1 MYWIVNLEGG
11 PRRVNHASV
20 AVGEFIYSFGG
31 YCTGEDYHSNSAI
44 DVHVLNTH
52 NMRWAP
58 IPAVEDENGVPCKYP
73 EVPFQ
78 RYGHTAVAFGRK
90 VYLWG
95 GRNDEIVCDILFCFD
110 TKTRKWTRP
119 SVTGTVPG
127 ARDGHSACIYEERM
141 YIFGGFEESI
151 DKFSCDVYYLDLR
164 TMHWTYVNTLGEPP
178 SYRDFHSATVLNHR
192 MYVFGGRSDAVAPYH
207 SQEEI
212 YCPNI
217 KYLDL
222 RADRW
227 YTPKTTGEIPVGRR
241 SHSAF
246 TYNNKIY
253 IFAGYNGNIDKHFN
267 DLYCFDPERN
277 VWRQVTPQG
286 QAPRAR
292 RRQSCLVI
300 GKRMYLFGGTCP
312 TNNGDPSSFDYSDTH
327 VLDFEPS
334 LCTLAIIKVLAYRLD
349 VTSLPQDISTRSK
362 EMGRAVK
369 NLEPP
374 RPLKSTLKQSH
385 VHLPVYEV
393 QSIEELITLTE
404 NVAASLAN
412 GCNNA
417 DGVNALLANL
427 RLHGPQLENVSKDT
441 LDRALV
447 IFRNASQDERL
458 NIMTR
463 LNLLQLIELRAKSWQ
478 VSDGANTYYKHK
490 ATNVE
495 PDILADPN
503 LLGSSPPM
511 GQAVP
516 ALAPGELI
524 RTSGKFPKPTK
535 IPGKTYC
542 KDEIVIRN
550 ADSGKVATG
559 AKERLVQITGPNE
572 EKINYAKQLIEDTI
586 RRNASPVR
594 LDNSQDGSC
603 SSLASSGSD
612 ETVPRKEAGSN
623 ANARN
628 ALVGAM
634 AEMAANNGTNG
645 MGTFIPNQQSVPAS
659 ATGALSLNLS
669 GYSQT
674 PPAYTHPK
682 LTRNG
687 SQSNAQRNSTGNGG
701 LLLHSFSTN
710 DASLGEYKY
719 TVNVGQHNLKIT
731 GDCLELVKV
740 AKLVLDDYFSSNEF
754 LASVDMCSS
763 FDLPN
768 TLSSPVGTMPGQ
780 HSLITGTPFVDSGVG
795 LNNIGA
801 TVGGEVGNSIE
812 MDDDVFIV
820 EAGAAGYKPNEVQTS
835 NSSSSSN
842 ATISASNNGLSRSRR
857 SHFSRKDSA
866 GDGLKETAAAA
877 VKVDTNAVKRIEYE
891 RLIYY
896 SKSPY
901 SWDLPADWKRI
912 CETLP
917 YLVKNKDIEDQKN
930 RFNGDQ
936 FLEMKKQ
943 AAKDGSVQG
952 SNNLP
957 EGGDAGEQPPS
968 NSDAGEAPA
977 TGDNGPPPVVS
988 EPQIEQA
995 TA

>member
-1 MYWIVNLEGG
+1 M
-11 PRRVNHASV
+11 
-20 AVGEFIYSFGG
+20 
-31 YCTGEDYHSNSAI
+31 
-44 DVHVLNTH
+44 
-52 NMRWAP
+52 
-58 IPAVEDENGVPCKYP
+58 
-73 EVPFQ
+73 
-78 RYGHTAVAFGRK
+78 
-90 VYLWG
+90 
-95 GRNDEIVCDILFCFD
+95 
-110 TKTRKWTRP
+110 
-119 SVTGTVPG
+119 
-127 ARDGHSACIYEERM
+127 
-141 YIFGGFEESI
+141 
-151 DKFSCDVYYLDLR
+151 
-164 TMHWTYVNTLGEPP
+164 
-178 SYRDFHSATVLNHR
+178 
-192 MYVFGGRSDAVAPYH
+192 
-207 SQEEI
+207 SQ
-212 YCPNI
+212 
-217 KYLDL
+217 
-222 RADRW
+222 
-227 YTPKTTGEIPVGRR
+227 
-241 SHSAF
+241 
-246 TYNNKIY
+246 
-253 IFAGYNGNIDKHFN
+253 
-267 DLYCFDPERN
+267 
-277 VWRQVTPQG
+277 
-286 QAPRAR
+286 
-292 RRQSCLVI
+292 
-300 GKRMYLFGGTCP
+300 
-312 TNNGDPSSFDYSDTH
+312 
-327 VLDFEPS
+327 
-334 LCTLAIIKVLAYRLD
+334 
-349 VTSLPQDISTRSK
+349 
-362 EMGRAVK
+362 MGRAVK

-623 ANARN
+623 ASARS

-634 AEMAANNGTNG
+634 AEMAASNGTHG
-645 MGTFIPNQQSVPAS
+645 MGGFIPSQQSVS
-659 ATGALSLNLS
+659 GTVTGALSLNLS

-674 PPAYTHPK
+674 PPSYTHPK
-682 LTRNG
+682 LSRNG
-687 SQSNAQRNSTGNGG
+687 SQNNAQRNSAGNGG

-795 LNNIGA
+795 LNNIGTA
-801 TVGGEVGNSIE
+801 VGEVGNSIE
-812 MDDDVFIV
+812 LDDDVFIV
-820 EAGAAGYKPNEVQTS
+820 EAGATGYKPNEVQTS
-835 NSSSSSN
+835 SSN
-842 ATISASNNGLSRSRR
+842 TTISASNNGLSRSRR

-866 GDGLKETAAAA
+866 GDGLKETTATAA
-877 VKVDTNAVKRIEYE
+877 KLDTNAVKRIEYE

-896 SKSPY
+896 AKSPY

-943 AAKDGSVQG
+943 AAKDSSVQG
-952 SNNLP
+952 SNQLP
-957 EGGDAGEQPPS
+957 DAGDAAGEQQQP
-968 NSDAGEAPA
+968 NSDGSTD
-977 TGDNGPPPVVS
+977 TGDKGSVAN
-988 EPQIEQA
+988 A
-995 TA
+995 TQMEKASA

>member
-1 MYWIVNLEGG
+1 M
-11 PRRVNHASV
+11 
-20 AVGEFIYSFGG
+20 
-31 YCTGEDYHSNSAI
+31 
-44 DVHVLNTH
+44 
-52 NMRWAP
+52 
-58 IPAVEDENGVPCKYP
+58 
-73 EVPFQ
+73 
-78 RYGHTAVAFGRK
+78 
-90 VYLWG
+90 
-95 GRNDEIVCDILFCFD
+95 
-110 TKTRKWTRP
+110 
-119 SVTGTVPG
+119 
-127 ARDGHSACIYEERM
+127 
-141 YIFGGFEESI
+141 
-151 DKFSCDVYYLDLR
+151 
-164 TMHWTYVNTLGEPP
+164 
-178 SYRDFHSATVLNHR
+178 
-192 MYVFGGRSDAVAPYH
+192 
-207 SQEEI
+207 SQ
-212 YCPNI
+212 
-217 KYLDL
+217 
-222 RADRW
+222 
-227 YTPKTTGEIPVGRR
+227 
-241 SHSAF
+241 
-246 TYNNKIY
+246 
-253 IFAGYNGNIDKHFN
+253 
-267 DLYCFDPERN
+267 
-277 VWRQVTPQG
+277 
-286 QAPRAR
+286 
-292 RRQSCLVI
+292 
-300 GKRMYLFGGTCP
+300 
-312 TNNGDPSSFDYSDTH
+312 
-327 VLDFEPS
+327 
-334 LCTLAIIKVLAYRLD
+334 
-349 VTSLPQDISTRSK
+349 
-362 EMGRAVK
+362 MGRAVK

-374 RPLKSTLKQSH
+374 RPLKSTMKQAH

-417 DGVNALLANL
+417 DGMNALLANL

-441 LDRALV
+441 LDRAFV

-463 LNLLQLIELRAKSWQ
+463 LNLLELIELRAKSWQ
-478 VSDGANTYYKHK
+478 VSDGINSYYKHK

-503 LLGSSPPM
+503 LLGSSPPL

-535 IPGKTYC
+535 IPGKTYS

-603 SSLASSGSD
+603 SSLASSASD
-612 ETVPRKEAGSN
+612 ETVPRKEAGSGAN
-623 ANARN
+623 SRNVAGGGLGEMSANA
-628 ALVGAM
+628 A
-634 AEMAANNGTNG
+634 NG
-645 MGTFIPNQQSVPAS
+645 MGSFMAGQQSAP
-659 ATGALSLNLS
+659 TPALSLNLS
-669 GYSQT
+669 GYAQT
-674 PPAYTHPK
+674 PPSYTHPK

-687 SQSNAQRNSTGNGG
+687 SQNSGQRNAGNGG
-701 LLLHSFSTN
+701 MLLHSFSTS

-731 GDCLELVKV
+731 GDCCELVKV

-768 TLSSPVGTMPGQ
+768 SLSSPVGAIPGH

-795 LNNIGA
+795 LNTMAAN
-801 TVGGEVGNSIE
+801 VGEVSNCVE

-820 EAGAAGYKPNEVQTS
+820 EPGTVGFKGNDVQNNNAA
-835 NSSSSSN
+835 
-842 ATISASNNGLSRSRR
+842 SAANNNGLSRSRR

-866 GDGLKETAAAA
+866 GDGLKEAASASSKA
-877 VKVDTNAVKRIEYE
+877 DPNPVKRIEYE

-930 RFNGDQ
+930 RFNGEQ

-943 AAKDGSVQG
+943 TTSYSTQGSV
-952 SNNLP
+952 LD
-957 EGGDAGEQPPS
+957 GGEGEQGNGEIS
-968 NSDAGEAPA
+968 ANVDAEDKPIVASA
-977 TGDNGPPPVVS
+977 T
-988 EPQIEQA
+988 
-995 TA
+995 